1 MSVWRFLSVYVC
13 TPVRVYVLLR
23 CIFDGLSH
31 VGPQTRV
38 SLALF
43 FAIRGGVRSPVR
55 VFSVTLHCSILAVL
69 PSPSSWRNGLSAQR
83 SGQLSI
89 MLSSELRWDGR
100 TGPVSITGT
109 GFLIFPV
116 HKRFSG
122 GQSFA
127 SPSLGYRCLSPTCLT
142 QDSYAFYG
150 PTITVPIQ
158 VTFLR
163 IEVVSWFL
171 CPLLTRTHVHR
182 VQTLPCE
189 RVFSSAKDTEIRGP
203 SCPRRALSIQH
214 HVNSTSCQLER
225 V

>member
-1 MSVWRFLSVYVC
+1 M
-13 TPVRVYVLLR
+13 YVLLR

-122 GQSFA
+122 GQSF
-127 SPSLGYRCLSPTCLT
+127 
-142 QDSYAFYG
+142 
-150 PTITVPIQ
+150 VPIQ

>member
-100 TGPVSITGT
+100 TGPVSIT
-109 GFLIFPV
+109 
-116 HKRFSG
+116 
-122 GQSFA
+122 A
-127 SPSLGYRCLSPTCLT
+127 
-142 QDSYAFYG
+142 
-150 PTITVPIQ
+150 IQ